1 MDALDRLATPAA
13 DLLARVDGTLAEAG
27 APIEHPV
34 WPLLRRVGT
43 LPGDAVRAV
52 TALRPGPA
60 DAAEPALRQLAQA
73 YGDAQ
78 VTASHPVSWT
88 GAGADAFAAHRSAL
102 VAHLAQGEE
111 SLSGRLAATAGYA
124 DALAGWVAQTRIE
137 VARALAAV
145 LGSTQAVTLVVGP
158 VDAPV
163 SARAVPAADIAERVL
178 AAVSGACD
186 MAEELWREW
195 APRLAELPWQPV
207 ADAGPAAA
215 TPSGIRLGG

>member
-1 MDALDRLATPAA
+1 MDALDRLAVPAA

-27 APIEHPV
+27 APTEHAV
-34 WPLLRRVGT
+34 WPLLRRVGA

-124 DALAGWVAQTRIE
+124 DALAGWVAQTRLE
-137 VARALAAV
+137 LARALAAV
-145 LGSTQAVTLVVGP
+145 LGSTQAVTLVAGP

-163 SARAVPAADIAERVL
+163 SARAVPAADIAVRVL
-178 AAVSGACD
+178 AAVSGAYD
-186 MAEELWREW
+186 LAEELWREW

-207 ADAGPAAA
+207 AYAGPAA
-215 TPSGIRLGG
+215 TPSGVRLGG